1 MKKFPRR
8 RGIIFFAVSFII
20 RRQNEVDQKEQDEK
34 EKKGV

>member
-8 RGIIFFAVSFII
+8 RGIIFFAVFFIY
-20 RRQNEVDQKEQDEK
+20 RRQNEVGQKEQDEK